1 MIAAAVLPLA
11 GREPSRA
18 VALAGVLA
26 ILIGVF
32 LIAGRVFRLGFVTGL
47 LSKPIRV
54 GYLNGIALAVIVS
67 QLPSCSESRF
77 RAVHCRRMPCATA
90 EAVSAGC
97 HESGGARVGVASVA
111 IIVAGRFLP
120 WKVPSVLL
128 AVAASIAAAA
138 ALGLKDA
145 MPMVGAL
152 PQGLPAPALGG
163 VTTEDV
169 VGLLG
174 PAAGIALIAFA
185 DTSTLSKSL
194 ASRGGVHTSGNQEMG
209 ALGIA
214 NVASGRAGRVPGVWQ
229 FVTNTHRARRRGAN
243 SPQRHRGGRTGGR
256 VHVAAPGVT
265 AFLPTATL
273 AAVVIVAAASLV
285 DVKTLLRLVRMSRM
299 ETALLVTTFL
309 GVAFVGVLQGI
320 VMAIALSLMAFVR
333 RAWDP
338 YRTELASL
346 EDVPGYHDL
355 SRHPEGQRVPGL
367 VIARFDAPLFFA
379 NGEVFAEH
387 IRSLV
392 ADAPGPVKCVIV
404 ASEADHGPGHHGPGR
419 SRASSTT
426 NWPGQGVSLVFA
438 EMKGPVKDRLI
449 RFGASSRFG
458 AGPFL
463 SHGQQRGEKLQAD
476 VRPLTYAEVSGITS
490 IRDPGPVTTRTR
502 SAETPSSARASRS
515 ASSSAA
521 PSVGAAASVSLEG
534 PPSAFLQTV
543 TLAPVASAAARASAS
558 GSPPSPGS
566 PSRLSASD
574 GRAAAARTRSCR
586 HTAKW

>member
-1 MIAAAVLPLA
+1 MRRDWILKAIPGIQLARSYQRSWLKSDLAAGAALSALLIPAGMAYAEASGLPAVNGLYASVVPMLFYAVFGPSRVLIVGPDSALVPMIAAAVLPLA

-32 LIAGRVFRLGFVTGL
+32 LIAGRIFRLGFVTGL

-67 QLPSCSESRF
+67 QLPKLLGISVQGGSLQ
-77 RAVHCRRMPCATA
+77 ANAIATA
-90 EAVSAGC
+90 EAVSQ
-97 HESGGARVGVASVA
+97 GATNPVALVFGVATVA

-120 WKVPSVLL
+120 WKVPGVLL

-163 VTTEDV
+163 VTTDDV

-194 ASRGGVHTSGNQEMG
+194 AGRGGVHTSGNQEMAG
-209 ALGIA
+209 LGIA
-214 NVASGRAGRVPGVWQ
+214 NVASGLLGGFPVCGSSSRTPTALQAG
-229 FVTNTHRARRRGAN
+229 ARTPFSGIVAAAL
-243 SPQRHRGGRTGGR
+243 
-256 VHVAAPGVT
+256 VVVFMVAAPGVT

-285 DVKTLLRLVRMSRM
+285 DVKTLLRLIRMSRM

-320 VMAIALSLMAFVR
+320 VIAIALSLIAFIR

-346 EDVPGYHDL
+346 EDVPGYHDI
-355 SRHPEGQRVPGL
+355 SRHPEGLRVPGL

-387 IRSLV
+387 IRDLV

-404 ASEADHGPGHHGPGR
+404 ASEAITDLDTTALDDLVELDDEL
-419 SRASSTT
+419 AS
-426 NWPGQGVSLVFA
+426 QGISLVFA
-438 EMKGPVKDRLI
+438 ELKGPVKDRLI
-449 RFGASSRFG
+449 RFGVSSRFG
-458 AGPFL
+458 PDHFFPTINNAVK
-463 SHGQQRGEKLQAD
+463 SYK
-476 VRPLTYAEVSGITS
+476 
-490 IRDPGPVTTRTR
+490 RTF
-502 SAETPSSARASRS
+502 
-515 ASSSAA
+515 
-521 PSVGAAASVSLEG
+521 GL
-534 PPSAFLQTV
+534 
-543 TLAPVASAAARASAS
+543 
-558 GSPPSPGS
+558 
-566 PSRLSASD
+566 
-574 GRAAAARTRSCR
+574 
-586 HTAKW
+586 

>member
-1 MIAAAVLPLA
+1 LRRDWILKAIPGIQLARSYQRSWLKSDLAAGAALSALLIPAGMAYAEASGLPAVNGLYASVVPMLFYAVFGPPRVLIVGPDSALVPMIAAAVLPLA

-32 LIAGRVFRLGFVTGL
+32 LIAGRIFRLGFVTGL

-67 QLPSCSESRF
+67 QLPKLLGISVQGGSLQ
-77 RAVHCRRMPCATA
+77 ANAIATA
-90 EAVSAGC
+90 EAVSR
-97 HESGGARVGVASVA
+97 GATNPVALVFGVATVA

-120 WKVPSVLL
+120 WKVPGVLL

-138 ALGLKDA
+138 ALGFKDA

-163 VTTEDV
+163 VTPDDV

-194 ASRGGVHTSGNQEMG
+194 AGRGGVHTSGNQEMG
-209 ALGIA
+209 GLGIA
-214 NVASGRAGRVPGVWQ
+214 NVASGLLGGFPVCGSSSRTPTALQAG
-229 FVTNTHRARRRGAN
+229 ARTPLSGIVAAAL
-243 SPQRHRGGRTGGR
+243 
-256 VHVAAPGVT
+256 VVVFMVAAPGVT
-265 AFLPTATL
+265 AFLPTTTL

-299 ETALLVTTFL
+299 ETALLLTTFL

-320 VMAIALSLMAFVR
+320 VIAIALSLIAFIR

-346 EDVPGYHDL
+346 EDVPGYHDIG
-355 SRHPEGQRVPGL
+355 RHPEGLRVPGL

-387 IRSLV
+387 IRNLV

-404 ASEADHGPGHHGPGR
+404 ASEAITDLDTTALDDLVELDDEL
-419 SRASSTT
+419 AS
-426 NWPGQGVSLVFA
+426 QGISLVFA
-438 EMKGPVKDRLI
+438 ELKGPVKDRLI
-449 RFGASSRFG
+449 KFGVSSRFG
-458 AGPFL
+458 PDHFFPTVNNAVK
-463 SHGQQRGEKLQAD
+463 SYK
-476 VRPLTYAEVSGITS
+476 
-490 IRDPGPVTTRTR
+490 RTF
-502 SAETPSSARASRS
+502 
-515 ASSSAA
+515 
-521 PSVGAAASVSLEG
+521 GL
-534 PPSAFLQTV
+534 
-543 TLAPVASAAARASAS
+543 
-558 GSPPSPGS
+558 
-566 PSRLSASD
+566 
-574 GRAAAARTRSCR
+574 
-586 HTAKW
+586 